1 MAVRPHVVVI
11 GAGFGGIATVRA
23 LRDAPVDVTLV
34 DRDNYHLF
42 QPLLYQVATSVLDP
56 SQIAY
61 PIRAIL
67 RRCPNAAFRLAA
79 VTGIDLDGRRVLT
92 DRGDIGYDQ
101 VVIAAGSVTNYFGIA
116 GLDRRSFA
124 LKNLGQALLLR
135 TRILEH
141 FERAAAEPDAEER
154 RRLLTFAIVGGG
166 PTGVEFAGALSEL
179 IHLVLRKDFP
189 ELDVAQVLIVLADT
203 QDHVLSPFARSLRRV
218 AQDALQAKGVTL
230 RLGVMVSDVD
240 RAGLQLA
247 GGGRLDA
254 ATVVW
259 MGGVRA
265 APLAAELAVEHGAQ
279 GRIRVDPLTLRLP
292 NRDDAYAIGDIAELG
307 DGAAALPM
315 LAPVAIQGGQ
325 HVAAWI
331 TAGLRGDTIPSFR
344 YRDKGTMATIG
355 RNSAVAQVGRLRLS
369 GFIGWLAWLFV
380 HLILLVGFRSRIVVL
395 VNWAWDYFFRDRPVR
410 LITVPDPKQPGEG

>member
-1 MAVRPHVVVI
+1 
-11 GAGFGGIATVRA
+11 
-23 LRDAPVDVTLV
+23 VDVTLV

-67 RRCPNAAFRLAA
+67 RRCRNAKFKMAA

-92 DRGDIGYDQ
+92 SQGDIAYDRL
-101 VVIAAGSVTNYFGIA
+101 VIAAGSVTNYFGIK

-124 LKNLGQALLLR
+124 LKNLGQADLLR

-141 FERAAAEPDAEER
+141 FERAAAESDPEER
-154 RRLLTFAIVGGG
+154 RRLLSFAIVGGG

-179 IHLVLRKDFP
+179 IHHVLSRDFP
-189 ELDVAQVLIVLADT
+189 EIDVTQVRIVLADT
-203 QDHVLSPFARSLRRV
+203 QDHVLTPFARPLRRV
-218 AQDALQAKGVTL
+218 AQRALEAKGVVL
-230 RLGVMVSDVD
+230 RLGVMVKDVD

-247 GGGRLDA
+247 DGGRLDA

-265 APLAAELAVEHGAQ
+265 APLADALNSERGAQ
-279 GRIRVDPLTLRLP
+279 GRIRVDARSLRLIG
-292 NRDDAYAIGDIAELG
+292 RDDAYAIGDIAQLG
-307 DGAAALPM
+307 DGSSPLPM

-325 HVAAWI
+325 HVAARI
-331 TAGLRGDTIPSFR
+331 AAELSGQSVAAFS

-355 RNSAVAQVGRLRLS
+355 RHAAVAQVGRIRVS
-369 GFIGWLAWLFV
+369 GFVGWLAWLFV
-380 HLILLVGFRSRIVVL
+380 HLILLVGFRSRIIVL
-395 VNWAWDYFFRDRPVR
+395 INWAWDYFFRDRPVR